1 MDTQW
6 LSYHIIGQTFAEDDD
21 FEEELTRLPSQP
33 CYSKD
38 ELTSFYEDKADFQT
52 LSLLLQSLELMIE
65 GGENNY
71 IIPAKLQQSTE
82 NPSADMNIGMCVRCV
97 DNTMFAPIVF
107 SAIQARIY
115 RDISSKGKLVTSD
128 YVQIALDTGGI
139 VWQIGSKDAIN
150 FAVQRKPELDE
161 TCYKILLDIQK
172 LIILT
177 LSDLSP
183 GTKVEIGK
191 LTIVVTRRIVHN
203 ISFCFIFLIIFFLLL
218 LLLFFLFYFI
228 FL

>member
-1 MDTQW
+1 M
-6 LSYHIIGQTFAEDDD
+6 SYHIIGQTFAEHAD
-21 FEEELTRLPSQP
+21 FEEEITRLPSKP
-33 CYSKD
+33 CYSED

-52 LSLLLQSLELMIE
+52 LSLLLQSLELMVK
-65 GGENNY
+65 GGDNDY
-71 IIPAKLQQSTE
+71 IIPAKLRKSTE
-82 NPSADMNIGMCVRCV
+82 NPSANMNTGMCVRCV

-107 SAIQARIY
+107 PAIQARIY

-128 YVQIALDTGGI
+128 YVLVALEVDGL

-150 FAVQRKPELDE
+150 FAVQHKPDLGEQ
-161 TCYKILLDIQK
+161 CYKILQEIQK

-191 LTIVVTRRIVHN
+191 IKPIRDVPSCVVR
-203 ISFCFIFLIIFFLLL
+203 S
-218 LLLFFLFYFI
+218 
-228 FL
+228 